1 MQDAVE
7 QKTIIIRSQVLESIH
22 KAIVLC
28 YSTGT
33 PQTHTHASQEG
44 GAVCK
49 MLALSYNTHTTHTPS
64 LEGIFVCIMLA
75 LY

>member
-33 PQTHTHASQEG
+33 PQTHTHMHLRKAE
-44 GAVCK
+44 
-49 MLALSYNTHTTHTPS
+49 LSAKC
-64 LEGIFVCIMLA
+64 LL
-75 LY
+75 